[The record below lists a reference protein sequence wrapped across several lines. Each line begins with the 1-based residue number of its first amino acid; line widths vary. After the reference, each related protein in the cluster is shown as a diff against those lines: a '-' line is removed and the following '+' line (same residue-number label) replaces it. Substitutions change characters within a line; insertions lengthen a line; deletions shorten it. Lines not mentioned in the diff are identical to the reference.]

1 MDVLTKEQRK
11 RNMQNIHSKNTSIE
25 LLLRKALWH
34 KGVRFRLNCKG
45 IVGKPDIVIKKYK
58 LVVFCD
64 GDFWHGKDNR
74 EVGTNR
80 KFWSEKI
87 KRNKERDLEQT
98 IALRD
103 AGWTVLRFWGSDIK
117 KNPDA
122 VANRV
127 IDDINAIKE
136 QKEKVKSMRLE
147 FKNKFAERF
156 THIQWDTERQ
166 GGANCPAVDSY
177 DFYNICFLQTL
188 CEMKRLGYRIPKC
201 FRMPK
206 EAEKRAETVLRDIAE
221 TWKIVC

>member
-25 LLLRKALWH
+25 LLLRKTLWH
-34 KGVRFRLNCKG
+34 KGIRFRLNCKG

-64 GDFWHGKDNR
+64 GDFWHGNDNR
-74 EVGTNR
+74 QVGTNG

-117 KNPDA
+117 KDVEA
-122 VANRV
+122 VADRIV
-127 IDDINAIKE
+127 DEINAIKE
-136 QKEKVKSMRLE
+136 RKRVGRKIKVL
-147 FKNKFAERF
+147 
-156 THIQWDTERQ
+156 T
-166 GGANCPAVDSY
+166 
-177 DFYNICFLQTL
+177 
-188 CEMKRLGYRIPKC
+188 IP
-201 FRMPK
+201 
-206 EAEKRAETVLRDIAE
+206 
-221 TWKIVC
+221 